1 MTRNVSVMSI
11 RIEVVTARRAAELLN
26 KNKSWKNQN
35 DFVVLQLKLKV
46 F

>member
-26 KNKSWKNQN
+26 KNKS
-35 DFVVLQLKLKV
+35 
-46 F
+46 